1 MYVISTELLHPF
13 RTKFLLSPTKSQFN
27 PIKKIKKMSF
37 LAADIE
43 SPKTLGEKE
52 QQLYIET

>member
-1 MYVISTELLHPF
+1 
-13 RTKFLLSPTKSQFN
+13 
-27 PIKKIKKMSF
+27 MSF

-52 QQLYIET
+52 QQLYIETQAVNFFKYIVNQITRQIY